1 MCVTRRCRRCSR
13 TRVARA
19 TQRKGVGGWR
29 CCARAN
35 ENEGAD
41 AVAAGS
47 TLLSD
52 SQFNV
57 SPPLPPFRGLCA
69 RGTRRPVSTA
79 SLFRFLGG
87 MMLHRRLWNPW
98 NTLTKLAVRERP
110 SKRTASHIFQPF
122 VRRPRCRFKLFS
134 LMNVSLIFFPFEG
147 DAWIWSETG
156 RETGLKG
163 NSNMYMDSLELV
175 TREIII

>member
-1 MCVTRRCRRCSR
+1 MRDEAVPAVLTHTGCS
-13 TRVARA
+13 
-19 TQRKGVGGWR
+19 QRKGVGGWR

-52 SQFNV
+52 SRFNV
-57 SPPLPPFRGLCA
+57 SPPLPSFRGLCA
-69 RGTRRPVSTA
+69 RGTRRPASTA
-79 SLFRFLGG
+79 SLFRFFGG

-98 NTLTKLAVRERP
+98 NTLTKLAVRERA

-122 VRRPRCRFKLFS
+122 VRRSRFKLFS
-134 LMNVSLIFFPFEG
+134 LINVSLIFFPFEG
-147 DAWIWSETG
+147 DAWISSETG

>member
-13 TRVARA
+13 TRVARSA
-19 TQRKGVGGWR
+19 RGLVDGGA
-29 CCARAN
+29 ARGQTKTR
-35 ENEGAD
+35 EL
-41 AVAAGS
+41 
-47 TLLSD
+47 TLLLPDPRCSR
-52 SQFNV
+52 FNV

-79 SLFRFLGG
+79 SLFRFFGG

-98 NTLTKLAVRERP
+98 NTLTKLAVRERA

-122 VRRPRCRFKLFS
+122 VRRSRFKLFS
-134 LMNVSLIFFPFEG
+134 LINVSLIFEG
-147 DAWIWSETG
+147 DAWISSETG

>member
-98 NTLTKLAVRERP
+98 NTLTKLAVRERA

-156 RETGLKG
+156 RETG
-163 NSNMYMDSLELV
+163 
-175 TREIII
+175 